1 MRRRSSIL
9 VAVAAA
15 AAVLVTGCSSGGSGS
30 GSSASDTGSA
40 AAATTTS
47 SGVIGTITVLAAAS
61 LTESFTELGKSFE
74 KANPGTTVT
83 FSFGASSA
91 LAEQLTQGAPA
102 DVFASASAKNMT
114 TVTDAKIADTPSTF
128 AKNVMQIVVPTAN
141 PANVTSLQDLAKPE
155 VKVVLC
161 QPEVPCGATAQK
173 VFTNAGITVTPVSQE
188 ADVKSTLTK
197 VELNEADA
205 AVVYVTDAKAAADK
219 VKAIEIP
226 ADVNASTEYPIAT
239 VTKAPNA
246 AGAKAFMAYVLSDE
260 GQKVLTAAG
269 FEKP

>member
-1 MRRRSSIL
+1 MRRRSTLL
-9 VAVAAA
+9 VA
-15 AAVLVTGCSSGGSGS
+15 AAVLVTGCSSSSSGS
-30 GSSASDTGSA
+30 GSSASGGTSA
-40 AAATTTS
+40 AGTTS
-47 SGVIGTITVLAAAS
+47 SSGVTGTITVLAAAS
-61 LTESFTELGKSFE
+61 LTESFTELGKSFG
-74 KANPGTTVT
+74 KANPGATVT

-102 DVFASASAKNMT
+102 DVFASAAAKNMT

-128 AKNVMQIVVPTAN
+128 AKNVMQIVVPIAN
-141 PANVTSLQDLAKPE
+141 PANVTALPDLAKPE

-161 QPEVPCGATAQK
+161 QTEVPCGATAQK
-173 VFTNAGITVTPVSQE
+173 VFANAGITVTPVSLE

-239 VTKAPNA
+239 VTKASNA
-246 AGAKAFMAYVLSDE
+246 AGAKAFMAYVLSAE